1 MAWQSQ
7 FHGGAGFG
15 ARRFQAPGA
24 SQKAV
29 NKPMSATTSSSVRLS
44 RPHWLRRALGHRSFV
59 AGALLVAL
67 LLATAALSLVWT
79 PWSPYEMDLPAK
91 LQPPS
96 AQHWLGTDENGCDV
110 LAALLHGAR
119 LAAGI
124 SLSVVSLCLST
135 GVVIGTL
142 AGYLRGLWDDIIM
155 RVIDILMAFPGILL
169 NLAIVAVV
177 KQASVGVLI
186 FALAVN
192 GWVGYARVVRG
203 QVLQVRER
211 EFVQAARAL
220 GASPL
225 RIMAL
230 HILPNVMSP
239 LIVQATFGFA
249 GVILVEASL
258 SFLGLGPA
266 VPYTWG
272 ALLAQGTNY
281 YWRAQHL
288 LWAPGVAV
296 ALVVL
301 GCNLLGD
308 GLRDYLDPRRQP

>member
-1 MAWQSQ
+1 M
-7 FHGGAGFG
+7 
-15 ARRFQAPGA
+15 RRFLSPGT
-24 SQKAV
+24 V
-29 NKPMSATTSSSVRLS
+29 VGLFLLS
-44 RPHWLRRALGHRSFV
+44 LFVLGGV
-59 AGALLVAL
+59 LGPLLWRVSPLTQDLEHL
-67 LLATAALSLVWT
+67 LLG
-79 PWSPYEMDLPAK
+79 
-91 LQPPS
+91 PS
-96 AQHWLGTDENGCDV
+96 WQHPLGTDENGCDV